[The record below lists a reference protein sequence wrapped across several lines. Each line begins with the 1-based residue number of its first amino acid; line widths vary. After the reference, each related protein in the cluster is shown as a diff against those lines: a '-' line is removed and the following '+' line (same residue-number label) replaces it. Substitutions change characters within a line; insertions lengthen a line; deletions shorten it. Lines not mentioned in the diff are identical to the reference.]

1 MINPEMNEQ
10 KLTGMM
16 GLALRARQAV
26 TGTDACRMMI
36 EAGKCGILL
45 MDESTGI
52 NTRKKMENLCERT
65 RTQFAVIPVGLMESA
80 TGYQG
85 VLMAIRKGSFAD
97 QAAVCL

>member
-1 MINPEMNEQ
+1 MNEK

-45 MDESTGI
+45 MDENTGQ
-52 NTRKKMENLCERT
+52 NTRKRFENLCERT
-65 RTQFAVIPVGLMESA
+65 QTRIAVIPSGLMESA

-85 VLMAIRKGSFAD
+85 VLMAMRKGSFAD
-97 QAAVCL
+97 QTASCL